1 MGKLGNPEIDSVT
14 FERGRPAPL
23 DRRGHPKYV
32 AAEMCHTLNYHWGTA
47 SKDFIIVSPLTS

>member
-32 AAEMCHTLNYHWGTA
+32 VRR
-47 SKDFIIVSPLTS
+47 DVPQR